1 MMQDT
6 EFKMQKGVV
15 KEVVKLPETEK
26 EGNNFEE
33 EMLEQILKTAAL
45 KSLIYLQF
53 FIGRL
58 VKVESLSIHW
68 TAQQLRIGKDFV
80 ISKIE
85 LRAKSELAG
94 SVYLIFPFEI
104 AHRLTR
110 DLYGELIPEISR
122 KHVLDM
128 VEEMTNVVSVPLSET
143 ATFFSRNTPV
153 IPSVAHIVSYDEF
166 KSLPLAEAL
175 ALELKMDSEM
185 KGDIYFV
192 MEGGTV
198 KKLKRMLKRRER
210 E

>member
-1 MMQDT
+1 
-6 EFKMQKGVV
+6 
-15 KEVVKLPETEK
+15 LPEAGE
-26 EGNNFEE
+26 EGNGFEKG
-33 EMLEQILKTAAL
+33 MLEQILKTAGL

-58 VKVESLSIHW
+58 VKVESLSIYW
-68 TAQQLRIGKDFV
+68 TAQQLRIEKEYV

-85 LRAKSELAG
+85 LRAKSEMVG
-94 SVYLIFPFEI
+94 NIYLIFPFET
-104 AHRLTR
+104 AQQLTE
-110 DLYGELIPEISR
+110 DMYGELIPEISH

-128 VEEMTNVVSVPLSET
+128 VEEMTNIVSVPLSET
-143 ATFFSRNTPV
+143 ATFFSRNSPV

-175 ALELKMDSEM
+175 MLELKMDGEM

-198 KKLKRMLKRRER
+198 KKLKRMLRRRER

>member
-1 MMQDT
+1 M
-6 EFKMQKGVV
+6 VN
-15 KEVVKLPETEK
+15 LPEAGE
-26 EGNNFEE
+26 EGNGFEKG
-33 EMLEQILKTAAL
+33 MLEQILKTAGL

-68 TAQQLRIGKDFV
+68 TAQQLRIEKEYV

-85 LRAKSELAG
+85 LRAKSEMVG
-94 SVYLIFPFEI
+94 NIYLIFPFET
-104 AHRLTR
+104 AQQLTE
-110 DLYGELIPEISR
+110 DMYGELIPEISH

-128 VEEMTNVVSVPLSET
+128 VEEMTNIVSVPLGET
-143 ATFFSRNTPV
+143 ATFFSRNSPV
-153 IPSVAHIVSYDEF
+153 IPSVAHIVGYDEF

-175 ALELKMDSEM
+175 ALELKMDGEM
-185 KGDIYFV
+185 NGNIYFV

-198 KKLKRMLKRRER
+198 KKLKRMLRRRER

>member
-1 MMQDT
+1 M
-6 EFKMQKGVV
+6 
-15 KEVVKLPETEK
+15 PEAGE
-26 EGNNFEE
+26 EGNGFEKG
-33 EMLEQILKTAAL
+33 MLEQILKTAGL

-58 VKVESLSIHW
+58 VKVESLSIYW
-68 TAQQLRIGKDFV
+68 TAQQLRIEKEYV

-85 LRAKSELAG
+85 LRAKSEMVG
-94 SVYLIFPFEI
+94 NIYLIFPFET
-104 AHRLTR
+104 AQQLTE
-110 DLYGELIPEISR
+110 DMYGELIPEISH

-128 VEEMTNVVSVPLSET
+128 VEEMTNIVSVPLSET
-143 ATFFSRNTPV
+143 ATFFSRNSPV

-175 ALELKMDSEM
+175 MLELKMDGEM
-185 KGDIYFV
+185 NGDIYFV

-198 KKLKRMLKRRER
+198 KKLKRMLRRRER

>member
-1 MMQDT
+1 MQDT
-6 EFKMQKGVV
+6 GYRLQD
-15 KEVVKLPETEK
+15 
-26 EGNNFEE
+26 NSFEE

-58 VKVESLSIHW
+58 IKAESLSIHW
-68 TAQQLRIGKDFV
+68 EAQQLRIRKDHV
-80 ISKIE
+80 ISRIE
-85 LRAKSELAG
+85 LREKNELVG
-94 SVYLIFPFEI
+94 SIYLVFPFEI
-104 AHRLTR
+104 AHRLTK
-110 DLYGELIPEISR
+110 DMYGELIPEISR

-153 IPSVAHIVSYDEF
+153 LPSVAHVVSYDEF

-175 ALELKMDSEM
+175 ALELKMDGEIN
-185 KGDIYFV
+185 GNIYFV
-192 MEGGTV
+192 MEEGTV
-198 KKLKRMLKRRER
+198 KKLKRMLRRRGR

>member
-1 MMQDT
+1 M
-6 EFKMQKGVV
+6 
-15 KEVVKLPETEK
+15 PEAGE
-26 EGNNFEE
+26 EGNGFEKG
-33 EMLEQILKTAAL
+33 MLEQILKTAGL

-58 VKVESLSIHW
+58 VKVESLSIYW
-68 TAQQLRIGKDFV
+68 TAQQLRIEKEYV

-85 LRAKSELAG
+85 LRAKSEMVG
-94 SVYLIFPFEI
+94 NIYLIFPFET
-104 AHRLTR
+104 AQQLTE
-110 DLYGELIPEISR
+110 DMYGELIPEISH

-128 VEEMTNVVSVPLSET
+128 VEEMTNIVSVPLSET
-143 ATFFSRNTPV
+143 ATFFSRNSPV

-175 ALELKMDSEM
+175 MLELKMDGEM

-198 KKLKRMLKRRER
+198 KKLKRMLRRRER

>member
-1 MMQDT
+1 MQDT
-6 EFKMQKGVV
+6 GYRIQDNG
-15 KEVVKLPETEK
+15 
-26 EGNNFEE
+26 FEE

-58 VKVESLSIHW
+58 IKVESLSIHW

-80 ISKIE
+80 ISRIE
-85 LRAKSELAG
+85 LTAKSEPVG
-94 SVYLIFPFEI
+94 SIYLIFPFEI
-104 AHRLTR
+104 AHRLTE
-110 DLYGELIPEISR
+110 DMYGDLIPEISH

-128 VEEMTNVVSVPLSET
+128 VEEMTNIVSVPLSET
-143 ATFFSRNTPV
+143 ATFFSRNSPV

-175 ALELKMDSEM
+175 ALKLKMDGEM
-185 KGDIYFV
+185 NGNIYFI

-198 KKLKRMLKRRER
+198 KKLKRMLRRRER

>member
-1 MMQDT
+1 MPDT
-6 EFKMQKGVV
+6 GYELQKGLE
-15 KEVVKLPETEK
+15 KEVVKLTEMGE
-26 EGNNFEE
+26 EGNSFEKV
-33 EMLEQILKTAAL
+33 MLEQILKIAAL
-45 KSLIYLQF
+45 KSMIYLQF

-80 ISKIE
+80 ISGIG
-85 LRAKSELAG
+85 LREKSELVG
-94 SVYLIFPFEI
+94 SIYLIFPFEI

-110 DLYGELIPEISR
+110 DMYGELIPEISH

-128 VEEMTNVVSVPLSET
+128 VEEMTNIVSVPLGET

-153 IPSVAHIVSYDEF
+153 IPSVAHIVGYDEF
-166 KSLPLAEAL
+166 KSLPLAEAV
-175 ALELKMDSEM
+175 ALELKMDGEM
-185 KGDIYFV
+185 KGNLYFV

-198 KKLKRMLKRRER
+198 KKLKRMLRRRER

>member
-1 MMQDT
+1 MSKT
-6 EFKMQKGVV
+6 ER
-15 KEVVKLPETEK
+15 
-26 EGNNFEE
+26 EGNSFEE
-33 EMLEQILKTAAL
+33 EMLEQILKTSAL

-53 FIGRL
+53 FIGR
-58 VKVESLSIHW
+58 VIKVESLSIHW
-68 TAQQLRIGKDFV
+68 GTEQLRIGKDFV
-80 ISKIE
+80 ISRIE
-85 LRAKSELAG
+85 LRAKNELVG
-94 SVYLIFPFEI
+94 SIYLVFPFEV
-104 AHRLTR
+104 AHRLTE
-110 DLYGELIPEISR
+110 DMYGELIPEISR

-175 ALELKMDSEM
+175 VLELKMGSKMKWDKM

-192 MEGGTV
+192 MEEGTV
-198 KKLKRMLKRRER
+198 KRLKRTLKRRER

>member
-1 MMQDT
+1 MQDT
-6 EFKMQKGVV
+6 GYRIQDNG
-15 KEVVKLPETEK
+15 
-26 EGNNFEE
+26 FEE

-58 VKVESLSIHW
+58 IKVESLSIHW

-80 ISKIE
+80 ISRIE
-85 LRAKSELAG
+85 LTAKSEPVG
-94 SVYLIFPFEI
+94 SIYLIFPFEI
-104 AHRLTR
+104 AHRLTE
-110 DLYGELIPEISR
+110 DMYGDLIPEISH

-128 VEEMTNVVSVPLSET
+128 VEEMTNIVSVPLSET
-143 ATFFSRNTPV
+143 ATFFSRNSPV
-153 IPSVAHIVSYDEF
+153 IPSVAHIVGYDEF

-175 ALELKMDSEM
+175 ALELKMDGEM
-185 KGDIYFV
+185 NGNIYFI

-198 KKLKRMLKRRER
+198 KKLKRMLRRRER

>member
-1 MMQDT
+1 MQDT
-6 EFKMQKGVV
+6 GYRIQDNG
-15 KEVVKLPETEK
+15 
-26 EGNNFEE
+26 FEE

-58 VKVESLSIHW
+58 IKVESLSIHW

-80 ISKIE
+80 ISRIE
-85 LRAKSELAG
+85 LTAKSEPVG
-94 SVYLIFPFEI
+94 SIYLIFPFEI
-104 AHRLTR
+104 AHRLTE
-110 DLYGELIPEISR
+110 DMYGDLIPEISH

-128 VEEMTNVVSVPLSET
+128 VEEMTNIVSVPLSET
-143 ATFFSRNTPV
+143 ATFFSRNSPV
-153 IPSVAHIVSYDEF
+153 IPSVAHIVGYDEF

-175 ALELKMDSEM
+175 ALKLKMDGEM
-185 KGDIYFV
+185 NGNIYFI

-198 KKLKRMLKRRER
+198 KKLKRMLRRRER